1 MAHTRTQSR
10 SDPNLPAAI
19 VLFGIGANGKPKAA
33 RFRKADASLAT
44 KAAAQLHLRVLK
56 VSDAAVSALAAKLPA
71 GRIHASGRGVVH
83 NIRADLYSQLVAV
96 AGSSAAADSPAS
108 PVPPNAGSNGGPAN
122 GKKKGGDNRL
132 PASWDEIAVGHA
144 VIAHDS
150 ADGGWVD
157 AIVVERSGDMCT
169 LKWRDYP
176 RDRRFTRHYRTLALL
191 CPTPPDLSAPKP
203 GGKSGKPTRPKG
215 GETKSAAPGL
225 PLSWDEIGVGQLVLA
240 LQDGPWGAWWE
251 AIATDIQG
259 DAITLR
265 WRDYADLPLVDRQ
278 RASLALMC
286 PTAP

>member
-19 VLFGIGANGKPKAA
+19 VLFGIDANGEPKAA
-33 RFRKADASLAT
+33 RFRKAEASLAT
-44 KAAAQLHLRVLK
+44 KAAAQLQLHVLK
-56 VSDAAVSALAAKLPA
+56 VADAEVSALAAKLPP

-83 NIRADLYSQLVAV
+83 SIKPDLYTKLVAA
-96 AGSSAAADSPAS
+96 AGSTAATNSPSS
-108 PVPPNAGSNGGPAN
+108 PVPPNAGSNGGPPSGA
-122 GKKKGGDNRL
+122 KKGSDNRL

-191 CPTPPDLSAPKP
+191 CPSPPDLSAPKP
-203 GGKSGKPTRPKG
+203 GGKSGKQAGPKG
-215 GETKSAAPGL
+215 AETKSAAPGL

-240 LQDGPWGAWWE
+240 LQDGPWGVWWE
-251 AIATDIQG
+251 AVAEQIQG
-259 DAITLR
+259 DTITLR
-265 WRDYADLPLVDRQ
+265 WRDYADLPLVNRP